1 MGSVDHAPVEPGQAY
16 EVVLPWGHVLRGVR
30 WGSGDARVLFLHEP
44 AAEKDLDDWG
54 DLPLRLATMLD
65 ASSVVLDLPGHGL
78 SDDPWEPERLSE
90 IVTALVGESTTEQ
103 PLLIVAARESATAA
117 LAAAADH
124 AVAAVATLS
133 PSPGNPESTLPR
145 SPATAK
151 LFFAGAQDGK
161 SLADSRKLAS
171 TLGGWTVVT
180 SIPTN
185 ARGTDMLP
193 TEWGARLREHII
205 AFARDVLFRQQAPR
219 PLRQSLL
226 PDR

>member
-1 MGSVDHAPVEPGQAY
+1 M
-16 EVVLPWGHVLRGVR
+16 RGVR

-54 DLPLRLATMLD
+54 DLPLRLAMMLD

-133 PSPGNPESTLPR
+133 PSPGTPESTLLR

-151 LFFAGAQDGK
+151 LFFAGAQDGNG
-161 SLADSRKLAS
+161 LADSRKLAS

-180 SIPTN
+180 SIPTTS
-185 ARGTDMLP
+185 ARGTDMLA
-193 TEWGARLREHII
+193 TEWGPRLREHII

-219 PLRQSLL
+219 PLRQSSL